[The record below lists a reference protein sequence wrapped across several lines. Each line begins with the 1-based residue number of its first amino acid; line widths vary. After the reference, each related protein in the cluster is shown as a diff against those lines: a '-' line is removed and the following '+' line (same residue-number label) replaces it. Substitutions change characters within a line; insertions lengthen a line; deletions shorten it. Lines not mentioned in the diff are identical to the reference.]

1 MPAVV
6 RGGRRQAAPVSKA
19 SPRQAAPR
27 GRGGRKVE
35 AGKFALLGGV
45 VMPNELTA
53 WLGFLGAAGLMAVFL
68 LTGGR
73 AEALR
78 TGVVNFTDARIASIG
93 INLQNV
99 RLQGV
104 SDVAREDIRKAM
116 QFQRGQ
122 PLALMDLNKVKA
134 DVESVGWV
142 KSAVVRR
149 QLPDQLIISV
159 VERPRL
165 AVWQYQNK
173 TYVIDDTGKVIPEAH
188 SGNFL
193 DLPLVVGQE
202 ANAASADIL
211 RLMQARPELMS
222 RVWALVR
229 VDTRRWDIRLKNNT
243 IIKLPA
249 LDQDEA
255 LNRLDGLISQQRI
268 LDQGLAVIDLTDPN
282 ALVVKPFETAP
293 AA

>member
-6 RGGRRQAAPVSKA
+6 RGGRRQAAPASKA
-19 SPRQAAPR
+19 SPRGAPSR
-27 GRGGRKVE
+27 SRGGRKAE
-35 AGKFALLGGV
+35 AGKFALIGGV
-45 VMPNELTA
+45 AMPSELTA
-53 WLGFLGAAGLMAVFL
+53 WLGFAGAAGLMAVFL

-73 AEALR
+73 AETLR
-78 TGVVNFTDARIASIG
+78 SGVVNFTDARIASIG

-104 SDVAREDIRKAM
+104 SDVAREDIRKALR
-116 QFQRGQ
+116 FERGQ
-122 PLALMDLNKVKA
+122 PLALMDLDKVKT

-149 QLPDQLIISV
+149 QLPDQLIITV
-159 VERPRL
+159 TERPRL

-173 TYVIDDTGKVIPEAH
+173 TYVIDDTGKVIPEAR
-188 SGNFL
+188 SGNFI
-193 DLPLVVGQE
+193 DLPLVVGEE
-202 ANAASADIL
+202 ANATSADIL

-222 RVWALVR
+222 KVWALVR

-255 LNRLDGLISQQRI
+255 LNRLDVLISQQRV
-268 LDQGLAVIDLTDPN
+268 LDQGLAVIDLRDPN
-282 ALVVKPFETAP
+282 ALVVKPFEIVP
-293 AA
+293 VS

>member
-6 RGGRRQAAPVSKA
+6 RGGRRQAAPASKA
-19 SPRQAAPR
+19 SPRNAPSR
-27 GRGGRKVE
+27 ARGGRKAE
-35 AGKFALLGGV
+35 AGKFALIGGV
-45 VMPNELTA
+45 AMPNELTA
-53 WLGFLGAAGLMAVFL
+53 WLGLVGAAGLMAVFL

-73 AEALR
+73 AETLR
-78 TGVVNFTDARIASIG
+78 SGVVSFTDARIASIG

-104 SDVAREDIRKAM
+104 SDVAREDIRKALR
-116 QFQRGQ
+116 FERGQ
-122 PLALMDLNKVKA
+122 PLALMDLNKVKT

-149 QLPDQLIISV
+149 QLPDQLIITV
-159 VERPRL
+159 TERPRL

-173 TYVIDDTGKVIPEAH
+173 TYVIDDTGKVIPEAR
-188 SGNFL
+188 SGNFI
-193 DLPLVVGQE
+193 DLPLVVGEE
-202 ANAASADIL
+202 ANATSADIL

-222 RVWALVR
+222 KVWALVR

-255 LNRLDGLISQQRI
+255 LNRLDVLISQQRV
-268 LDQGLAVIDLTDPN
+268 LDQGLAVIDLRDPN
-282 ALVVKPFETAP
+282 ALVVKPFETVP
-293 AA
+293 VS